1 MSMRSGVALA
11 ALFWAGLCTAEPTAG
26 AGCEYESEHCTDIR
40 GGLSSACM
48 AELDRRYLDAEV
60 RYARPPKRGEC
71 AATLDDSRSWSP
83 LPARGRIVWRD
94 LFGDPLALR
103 RAVAAAAGKPQCQAM
118 AGEARHALRE
128 ACAADAFA
136 RLALLHRT
144 CGGVLAWDASPD
156 LAAEFDVSA
165 ESFMDPWDRR
175 SFGDRPVE
183 AERQFAW
190 RVARCRSVPKE
201 ALRRIETVQPPP
213 LGWGRR
219 FRQHRGLGAIAAR
232 LGSVWA
238 IAQRGQ
244 TAEEVNATARANIGL
259 AYLGRANLEDD
270 PAHRLAFLLVAR
282 EHDLRRDSP
291 QIDWSELP
299 LEFSE
304 GEIQAARPVA
314 ERLLR
319 EGWQPL
325 PEPREKALA
334 WPWAIA
340 PPVVATR
347 YIARRYDRYGNVRW
361 VYPNGAEHWFGP
373 DGTVEIEHP
382 DEDGE
387 GRILVYHTQMKTAG
401 RVVRRW
407 TDEAGNQRW
416 ADLGGHEH
424 WVDDDGAERWVDW
437 GGTEW
442 VLLPIGV
449 PLPEDAE

>member
-1 MSMRSGVALA
+1 MG
-11 ALFWAGLCTAEPTAG
+11 
-26 AGCEYESEHCTDIR
+26 
-40 GGLSSACM
+40 SA
-48 AELDRRYLDAEV
+48 
-60 RYARPPKRGEC
+60 P
-71 AATLDDSRSWSP
+71 
-83 LPARGRIVWRD
+83 
-94 LFGDPLALR
+94 LR
-103 RAVAAAAGKPQCQAM
+103 R
-118 AGEARHALRE
+118 
-128 ACAADAFA
+128 
-136 RLALLHRT
+136 
-144 CGGVLAWDASPD
+144 
-156 LAAEFDVSA
+156 
-165 ESFMDPWDRR
+165 
-175 SFGDRPVE
+175 
-183 AERQFAW
+183 
-190 RVARCRSVPKE
+190 
-201 ALRRIETVQPPP
+201 
-213 LGWGRR
+213 
-219 FRQHRGLGAIAAR
+219 
-232 LGSVWA
+232 VWA

-270 PAHRLAFLLVAR
+270 PAHRLALLLVAR
-282 EHDLRRDSP
+282 AHDLRRDSP

-347 YIARRYDRYGNVRW
+347 YIARRYDRHGNVRW
-361 VYPNGAEHWFGP
+361 VYPNGAENWFGP
-373 DGTVEIEHP
+373 DGSTEIDYVNEWGERLLFEGHP
-382 DEDGE
+382 Q
-387 GRILVYHTQMKTAG
+387 IATAG
-401 RVVRRW
+401 RVARGW
-407 TDEAGNQRW
+407 TDEAGNERW
-416 ADLGGHEH
+416 TDLDGHEH